1 MSKKNKS
8 AAEFSDE
15 TLAAYLAG
23 EQPLPEDADW
33 RAALAD
39 LRLAEFLLNESEPIE
54 AQPDYDE
61 WVRVAAG
68 LATPAEKQRLEAIL
82 AQHPALQAEW
92 QALARLSGER
102 AQPGWLVRLQQQVE
116 TLLLAWSEPAGQPA
130 LALRGRRSQVTR
142 YQAPPFTIAISTGA
156 TDDGLSGWEVEGQ
169 LLQAGQPV
177 LAATVTVSLMAGEEK
192 IQETALDALG
202 SFAFYA
208 VSDGVYGLILEY
220 ADATIVIEQL
230 AVP

>member
-23 EQPLPEDADW
+23 EQPLPADADL

-39 LRLAEFLLNESEPIE
+39 LRLAEFLLNESEQLE

-68 LATPAEKQRLEAIL
+68 LATPAEQQRLEAIL
-82 AQHPALQAEW
+82 AQNPALQAEW

-116 TLLLAWSEPAGQPA
+116 TLLLAWLEPAGQPA

-142 YQAPPFTIAISTGA
+142 YQAPPFTIAISTDSA
-156 TDDGLSGWEVEGQ
+156 DEGLSGWAIEGQ
-169 LLQAGQPV
+169 LLLSGRPV
-177 LAATVTVSLMAGEEK
+177 LGAAASLTLIAGAAA
-192 IQETALDALG
+192 QQTAELDELG
-202 SFAFYA
+202 SFAFQA
-208 VSDGVYGLILEY
+208 VSEGNYGLIIHHD
-220 ADATIVIEQL
+220 DATIVIEQL
-230 AVP
+230 TVP